1 MLRRAPR
8 LQPGAGLASV
18 RAMMLRS
25 LLLAAALASGFV
37 FSACAA
43 AQGYVDPTAPDAV
56 VAYGGPDP
64 LVIVTEEGE
73 RHAFTVE
80 VADTPDSRQRGLMH
94 RESLDADAGM
104 LFDFGREQIVSI
116 WMENTILS
124 LDILYIR
131 ADGVIAKVVAGAVP
145 FSRRQLI
152 SDVPVVSVLELNAGR
167 AAALGIDPGD
177 RVLHPLFGTSP
188 EEPDAEEAAEAAAE
202 GDPAA
207 APEQPA
213 EG

>member
-1 MLRRAPR
+1 
-8 LQPGAGLASV
+8 
-18 RAMMLRS
+18 MMFRS

-43 AQGYVDPTAPDAV
+43 AQGYIDPTAPDAIV
-56 VAYGGPDP
+56 TYGGPDP
-64 LVIVTEEGE
+64 LVIETAEGE

-94 RESLDADAGM
+94 REAMDADAGM

-116 WMENTILS
+116 WMENTILP

-131 ADGVIAKVVAGAVP
+131 ADGVIAKVVVGAVP

-188 EEPDAEEAAEAAAE
+188 EAPAVDTAPEAEAEAEADAEAGSEAGAATEPAAEPVQPVE
-202 GDPAA
+202 G
-207 APEQPA
+207 
-213 EG
+213 